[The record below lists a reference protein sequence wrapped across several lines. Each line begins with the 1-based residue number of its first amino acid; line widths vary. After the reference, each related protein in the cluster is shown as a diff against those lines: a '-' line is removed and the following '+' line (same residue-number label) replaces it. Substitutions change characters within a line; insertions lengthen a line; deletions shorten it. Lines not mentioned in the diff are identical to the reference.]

1 MKKNKVS
8 DVWVSISL
16 VFFIISIIM
25 LFLWVDYP
33 RREDRLVVAAVA
45 LVISLVF
52 LVIDRTLRLSKLQD
66 TVNEIQKKLSN
77 NY

>member
-25 LFLWVDYP
+25 LFFWVDYP